1 MKQLNQFRYI
11 KDNASNQF
19 TLLDAKMSDFSYSKH
34 AHEEYSI
41 GVTLKGRQDFFCQN
55 AFHRSPAGGVIVF
68 SPDEVHDGHSGIGEQ
83 LEYVMLYV
91 HPNELQPLFQAL
103 GHQTNETPRLK
114 STLLADAALARYVL
128 LLKQM
133 ISYHQSSAIETE
145 QVLFNIAH
153 SLLRHSGRTVDTF
166 NLSSRKDSL
175 LIRAKD
181 YIWANLAEDLSIDA
195 IAAAANM
202 SKYHFIRLFNQQFGL
217 TPYQYVI
224 NCRVNLAR
232 QYIELGFAAS
242 RVALD
247 AGFSD
252 NSHLNRHFK
261 RVFGITIKQYQR
273 QLSL

>member
-11 KDNASNQF
+11 KDNAANQF
-19 TLLDAKMSDFSYSKH
+19 TLLDAKISDFSYSKH

-68 SPDEVHDGHSGIGEQ
+68 NPEEVHDGQSGIGEH

-91 HPNELQPLFQAL
+91 HPDAFQPLFQGL
-103 GHQTNETPRLK
+103 GQQRLTVPRVK
-114 STLLADAALARYVL
+114 SALLADTTLARYVL

-133 ISYHQSSAIETE
+133 ISSHQSNAIESE
-145 QVLFNIAH
+145 QVLFNIAY
-153 SLLRHSGRTVDTF
+153 SLLRHSGQTVDTF
-166 NLSSRKDSL
+166 AVSSRKDTL
-175 LIRAKD
+175 LLRAKD
-181 YIWANLAEDLSIDA
+181 YILANIADDLSIDA
-195 IAAAANM
+195 IAASANM

-232 QYIELGFAAS
+232 QYIELGFTAS
-242 RVALD
+242 HVALD
-247 AGFSD
+247 AGFADS
-252 NSHLNRHFK
+252 SHLNRHFK
-261 RVFGITIKQYQR
+261 RVFGITTKQYQR

>member
-11 KDNASNQF
+11 KDNAANQF
-19 TLLDAKMSDFSYSKH
+19 TLLDAKISDFSYSKH

-68 SPDEVHDGHSGIGEQ
+68 NPEEVHDGQSGIGEH

-91 HPNELQPLFQAL
+91 HPDAFQPLFQGL
-103 GHQTNETPRLK
+103 GQQRLTVPRVK
-114 STLLADAALARYVL
+114 SALLADTTLARYVL

-133 ISYHQSSAIETE
+133 ISSHQSNAIESE
-145 QVLFNIAH
+145 QVLFNIAY
-153 SLLRHSGRTVDTF
+153 SLLRHSGHTVDTF
-166 NLSSRKDSL
+166 AVSSRKDTL
-175 LIRAKD
+175 LLRAKD
-181 YIWANLAEDLSIDA
+181 YILANIADDLSIEA
-195 IAAAANM
+195 IAASANM
-202 SKYHFIRLFNQQFGL
+202 SKYHFIRLFNHQFGL

-232 QYIELGFAAS
+232 QYIELGFTAS
-242 RVALD
+242 HVALD
-247 AGFSD
+247 TGFADS
-252 NSHLNRHFK
+252 SHLNRHFK
-261 RVFGITIKQYQR
+261 RVFGITTKQYQR

>member
-1 MKQLNQFRYI
+1 MTQLNQFRYI
-11 KDNASNQF
+11 KDNAFNQF

-68 SPDEVHDGHSGIGEQ
+68 SPEEVHDGHSGIGEH

-91 HPNELQPLFQAL
+91 HPNEFQPLFQAL
-103 GHQTNETPRLK
+103 GHQTNEAPRIKNALV
-114 STLLADAALARYVL
+114 TDAVLARYVL

-133 ISYHQSSAIETE
+133 TSHNQLSAIETE

-153 SLLRHSGRTVDTF
+153 SLLRHSGRMVDTF
-166 NLSSRKDSL
+166 EVSSRKDSL
-175 LIRAKD
+175 LLRAKD
-181 YIWANLAEDLSIDA
+181 YIWANLADDLSIDA

-273 QLSL
+273 QLYL